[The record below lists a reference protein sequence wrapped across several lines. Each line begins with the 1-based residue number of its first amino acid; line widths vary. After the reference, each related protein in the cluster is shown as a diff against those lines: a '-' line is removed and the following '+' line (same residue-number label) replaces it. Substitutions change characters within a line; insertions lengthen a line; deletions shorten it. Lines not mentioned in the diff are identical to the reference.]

1 MKIKPAKKV
10 TKVMQEVNVWKESSA
25 AAALFKAARKLPA
38 IRIQRIL
45 APTDFS
51 ESARTGVRLA
61 NWLAE
66 RFAAS
71 VMVTHVVETPFRF
84 SGLEEVILAREEL
97 ETMRLAEAQL
107 NRLATEG
114 PRPGPE
120 TSACVRQGKAFQ
132 EIATLAG
139 KCGADL
145 IVIATRGQTGLKRV
159 WLGSTA
165 ERVVRHAPCPVLTV
179 PAGKPG
185 ARGKALARVR
195 LKRIVVATDLSEFS
209 VSALPYAAAFARQFD
224 AEIILAHVVEPRFP
238 PPEVGALPPQVVEQD
253 ESALAEE
260 CLQRLRQEVLDGDLQ
275 VRTLVRNGVPFQEI
289 TRLASSLDADLII
302 LPTHGHTGLKHVL
315 LGSTAERVVRHADC
329 PVLVVRDNARI
340 RRGNRSIRH
349 RPRS

>member
-1 MKIKPAKKV
+1 MR
-10 TKVMQEVNVWKESSA
+10 EVDVWKGSSA
-25 AAALFKAARKLPA
+25 AAALFKAARRLPA
-38 IRIQRIL
+38 IRLQRIL
-45 APTDFS
+45 VPTDFS
-51 ESARTGVRLA
+51 ESAQTGVQLA

-71 VMVTHVVETPFRF
+71 ILLTHVVESSVRVSWVAPFT
-84 SGLEEVILAREEL
+84 LARENRAAL
-97 ETMRLAEAQL
+97 KLAETQL
-107 NRLATEG
+107 NRLATGG

-120 TSACVRQGKAFQ
+120 SSACIRQGKAFQ

-179 PAGKPG
+179 PAGKRG
-185 ARGKALARVR
+185 ARGKALALVR
-195 LKRIVVATDLSEFS
+195 LKRIVVATDLSEFL
-209 VSALPYAAAFARQFD
+209 VSALPYAAAFAEKFD
-224 AEIILAHVVEPRFP
+224 AEIILVHVVEPRFP
-238 PPEVGALPPQVVEQD
+238 PPEVGTLPPQVVEQD

-260 CLQRLRQEVLDGDLQ
+260 YLQRLRQEVLDDDLQ
-275 VRTLVRNGVPFQEI
+275 IRTLVRNGVPFQEI
-289 TRLASSLDADLII
+289 TRLASSLNADLII
-302 LPTHGHTGLKHVL
+302 LSTYGHTGLKHVL

-329 PVLVVRDNARI
+329 PVLVVRDNARV
-340 RRGNRSIRH
+340 RRGKRSTRR

>member
-1 MKIKPAKKV
+1 MR
-10 TKVMQEVNVWKESSA
+10 EVDVWKESSA
-25 AAALFKAARKLPA
+25 TAALFKAARKLPA
-38 IRIQRIL
+38 IRLQRIL

-51 ESARTGVRLA
+51 ESAQTGVRLA

-71 VMVTHVVETPFRF
+71 IVLTHVVESPARVSRIAPFT
-84 SGLEEVILAREEL
+84 LARENRAAL
-97 ETMRLAEAQL
+97 KLAETQL
-107 NRLATEG
+107 NRLVTGG
-114 PRPGPE
+114 PRPRPE
-120 TSACVRQGKAFQ
+120 SSACVRQGKAFQ

-179 PAGKPG
+179 PAKKPG
-185 ARGKALARVR
+185 ARGKGLALVR

-224 AEIILAHVVEPRFP
+224 AEIILVHVVEPRFP

-253 ESALAEE
+253 ESALAEGY
-260 CLQRLRQEVLDGDLQ
+260 LQRLRQEVLDGDLQ
-275 VRTLVRNGVPFQEI
+275 VRPLVRNGVPFQEI

-340 RRGNRSIRH
+340 RRGNRSIRR